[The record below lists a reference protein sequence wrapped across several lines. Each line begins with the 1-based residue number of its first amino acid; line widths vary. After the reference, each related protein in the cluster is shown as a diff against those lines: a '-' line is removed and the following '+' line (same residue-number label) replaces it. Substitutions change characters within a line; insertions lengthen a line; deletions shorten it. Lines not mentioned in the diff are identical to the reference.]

1 MRMSMHRARRGRRAA
16 VGAVVATM
24 MLSGAGSALAQVPT
38 HRSVE
43 SSAKGDPGKPIRL
56 GVYVNVQPD
65 CSSGPLP
72 SIRLVSPPSNGAVQ
86 IKRGKVTATN
96 YQKCLALEV
105 PGFVAFYQSKADCAG
120 TDTVTLRSSF
130 RRAASKSSASPSMS
144 AAVRAIRRSER
155 TSSRI
160 APGPTCPPEPPEL
173 TSCTKKTDWLAGP

>member
-16 VGAVVATM
+16 VAAVVATM
-24 MLSGAGSALAQVPT
+24 MLSGAGSALAQVPA

-43 SSAKGDPGKPIRL
+43 RSAKGDPGKPIRL

-96 YQKCLALEV
+96 YKKCLALEV
-105 PGFVAFYQSKADCAG
+105 PGFVAFYQSKADYAG
-120 TDTVTLRSSF
+120 TDTVTLEVKFPQGR
-130 RRAASKSSASPSMS
+130 
-144 AAVRAIRRSER
+144 VEVQ
-155 TSSRI
+155 RI
-160 APGPTCPPEPPEL
+160 TINVGGGGPGGQ
-173 TSCTKKTDWLAGP
+173 KI